1 MKIMDPE
8 YFAPKQFFSRMA
20 EGLLL
25 VFVFASNF
33 VSTWV
38 ILQATATA
46 CVCVRA
52 CARACVC
59 VASNGNYS
67 TEETQDLK

>member
-1 MKIMDPE
+1 MKIMDPD
-8 YFAPKQFFSRMA
+8 YFTPKQFFFSRMA
-20 EGLLL
+20 EGSLL

-38 ILQATATA
+38 ILQATA

-59 VASNGNYS
+59 VASNAYYS